1 MSTSEYKSRH
11 FRSVQSIMENE
22 ATIAATASNTLKSGA
37 HKLAKLMETA
47 GRKGLHFASFKKKDK
62 KLSKKKSRSA
72 MSDTSSVSPVS
83 PDRLASLKRD
93 EADSASQSYAL
104 SSDDDQESSSEE
116 LWGASDEEELDKESD
131 AVVGSVGILADPVC
145 SLVLE
150 FFEFKEQDTYL
161 KRNASAML
169 LKQYLGGRLSLEQ

>member
-1 MSTSEYKSRH
+1 
-11 FRSVQSIMENE
+11 MENE
-22 ATIAATASNTLKSGA
+22 ATIAATASSTLKSGA

-47 GRKGLHFASFKKKDK
+47 GRKGLNFASFKKKGK
-62 KLSKKKSRSA
+62 KLSRKKSRSA

-83 PDRLASLKRD
+83 PDRGILANVKRE
-93 EADSASQSYAL
+93 EAESASRSYAL
-104 SSDDDQESSSEE
+104 SSDDDQESE
-116 LWGASDEEELDKESD
+116 LWGASDEEEPDKEAD
-131 AVVGSVGILADPVC
+131 MVVGSVGILADPIC